1 MAPDKALFLSM
12 FYSTNPDLF
21 NCYYTVIHSF
31 FQCANRQKQTER
43 RMNRLSAWPPLVHMW
58 NTALQQF
65 RWKQRTF
72 LYGTQCPRGMFEC
85 LYSIYVLRRPK
96 SDTIIEKTSNIFL
109 TYADHLKNRSDGR
122 RFSFE
127 GRYQHGAE
135 KHHRHRRG
143 RSRPGRSGFHVH
155 PKPPQVIRR
164 QQNAPPK

>member
-1 MAPDKALFLSM
+1 MHKPSKA
-12 FYSTNPDLF
+12 NGE
-21 NCYYTVIHSF
+21 
-31 FQCANRQKQTER
+31 ANESPL
-43 RMNRLSAWPPLVHMW
+43 RLASARPYV
-58 NTALQQF
+58 AAFQQF
-65 RWKQRTF
+65 RWKQRAY

-96 SDTIIEKTSNIFL
+96 SDTIIEKTSKTFL

-143 RSRPGRSGFHVH
+143 RSRPGRSAFHVH

-164 QQNAPPK
+164 QQNAPPNKDGA